1 MDCCGKS
8 HAWDTYDVPNR
19 WKPQQRVRCLIV
31 GENPG
36 KQNSVY
42 FYDVPANHDP
52 VRVRTNLLHGLTS
65 AGLIREPT
73 LIAFRTAG
81 FVFDHGIRCHMP
93 FKEIKRISRTAD
105 CTEPPLPAIPAY
117 LYQFG

>member
-52 VRVRTNLLHGLTS
+52 VRVRTNLLHGLMSGARYSFNLFERHMTS
-65 AGLIREPT
+65 NAMIEYEQSGTQLTSVRE
-73 LIAFRTAG
+73 
-81 FVFDHGIRCHMP
+81 
-93 FKEIKRISRTAD
+93 
-105 CTEPPLPAIPAY
+105 
-117 LYQFG
+117 